1 VFLFFAPFAPL
12 LLVVVLAYLAYLVL
26 WYTLNALEAVSA
38 SAWRVAKPAVT
49 RVPVLVARSMA
60 LLVTS
65 FVRVL
70 ALVVR

>member
-1 VFLFFAPFAPL
+1 VFLFFAPFVPL
-12 LLVVVLAYLAYLVL
+12 LLAVALVYLAYLVL
-26 WYTLNALEAVSA
+26 WHTLDALEAAGSSV
-38 SAWRVAKPAVT
+38 WRVAKPAVT
-49 RVPVLVARSMA
+49 RAPVLVARSMA